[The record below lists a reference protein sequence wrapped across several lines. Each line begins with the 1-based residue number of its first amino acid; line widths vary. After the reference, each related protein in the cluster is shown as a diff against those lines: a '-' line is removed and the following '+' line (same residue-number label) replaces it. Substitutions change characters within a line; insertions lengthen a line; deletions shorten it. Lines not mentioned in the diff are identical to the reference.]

1 MQCTAIAAESTQG
14 SGLEFSPKKCA
25 CACFRNSKFSEF
37 KAFLAYALEIRG
49 LPKAEDF
56 ENSASAS
63 ATEALKSC
71 GRRFGRRFGKL
82 KNFENFLS

>member
-1 MQCTAIAAESTQG
+1 MFIWNTRVGGQRSTEG
-14 SGLEFSPKKCA
+14 RRL
-25 CACFRNSKFSEF
+25 R
-37 KAFLAYALEIRG
+37 
-49 LPKAEDF
+49 PKAEDF